1 MGEISRVNQLVAAI
15 TTTAHDRHKLIL
27 VVGSFGAGKVNPVS
41 TPSNASPASG
51 QPSWLCPPARRQ
63 LRRIPNQ
70 RLKQVMALGDRV
82 KGNRQDSAAIAQ
94 LVAALGDSD
103 DSIRWL
109 AGSSLARL
117 GGTAVVQM
125 LAAFLRSQPGET
137 AVQEARRVLELIAET
152 DEDETV
158 RQTAQETAHL

>member
-1 MGEISRVNQLVAAI
+1 
-15 TTTAHDRHKLIL
+15 
-27 VVGSFGAGKVNPVS
+27 
-41 TPSNASPASG
+41 
-51 QPSWLCPPARRQ
+51 
-63 LRRIPNQ
+63 
-70 RLKQVMALGDRV
+70 MALGDRV